1 MRLVI
6 ITAFLNEESYL
17 PRLLESMRRQQRPP
31 DRLLLVD
38 DGSTDGSSEI
48 AREFAEAHSYATAL
62 RRPPR
67 PPERDRLATAS
78 ELRSFQWALEQ
89 FSEEWDVVAKL
100 DADIELTPATLRS
113 LESHFEDDP
122 HLGVAG
128 PYLSVAAAGGRL
140 ERQRGRPEH
149 VAGPVKFYRR
159 RCYEEMGAIP
169 PILGWDTL
177 DDIAARRAG
186 WRTASFAM
194 PDGDPLHLRPVG
206 THDGL
211 GRAWRRWGLC
221 AWGYGEH
228 PLHVALMAAQRV
240 GDPPKVLGSAN
251 YVFGYL
257 RAAARRA
264 PRADPDLRE
273 YVRRDQLAR
282 MRRRLLT
289 WPPGKVKPPVGA
301 PH

>member
-1 MRLVI
+1 MLLVI
-6 ITAFLNEESYL
+6 ITSFLNEEAYL
-17 PRLLESMRRQQRPP
+17 PRLLESIRWQQRPP

-38 DGSTDGSSEI
+38 DGSNDRSPEI
-48 AREFAEAHSYATAL
+48 ADQFAESHAYATAL

-78 ELRSFQWALEQ
+78 ELRSFQWALARVEQ
-89 FSEEWDVVAKL
+89 EWDVVAKL

-113 LESHFEDDP
+113 LEERFTEDP
-122 HLGVAG
+122 RLGVAG
-128 PYLSVAAAGGRL
+128 PYLSVRGSGARL
-140 ERQRGRPEH
+140 VRQRGRPEH

-206 THDGL
+206 AHDGL
-211 GRAWRRWGLC
+211 PRAWRRWGLC

-228 PLHVALMAAQRV
+228 PLHVALLAAQRI
-240 GDPPKVLGSAN
+240 GDPPKLLGSAN

-257 RAAARRA
+257 RAAARGA
-264 PRADPDLRE
+264 PRADPGLRE

-282 MRRRLLT
+282 IRRRLLG
-289 WPPGKVKPPVGA
+289 WPPGKAKPPAGA
-301 PH
+301 PR

>member
-6 ITAFLNEESYL
+6 ITAFLNEEEYL

-67 PPERDRLATAS
+67 PPERDRLASAS

-113 LESHFEDDP
+113 LESHFKDDP
-122 HLGVAG
+122 RLGVAG
-128 PYLSVAAAGGRL
+128 PYLSVPATGGRL

-159 RCYEEMGAIP
+159 RCYEEMGPIP

-186 WRTASFAM
+186 WRTASFTMA
-194 PDGDPLHLRPVG
+194 DGDPLHLRPVG

-257 RAAARRA
+257 RAAGRGA

-289 WPPGKVKPPVGA
+289 WPPGKAKPPVGA
-301 PH
+301 PR